1 MNTESR
7 PDSAVDL
14 HHFDRF
20 RTNPAGLRVLI
31 QSFLSTAPD
40 ILQELRQHVR
50 RRDEENVKNLLHTLT
65 GSALSTGA
73 VTLAETCKRLAREW
87 EGSGAPSALSLE
99 SLQSE
104 VEQARD
110 ALQGFLDALPV
121 GETPSPPAPGAR
133 PFTILL
139 VEDNVSARAWVRLT
153 LAEDRFALLEAANG
167 REALLLAER
176 ESLDLAIVDL
186 NLGHPG
192 PDSPSGFKL
201 LQLFKNR
208 VPTLV
213 LTVDQRPQ
221 SIQRAIEAGA
231 WGYLVKSPDP
241 QSLRATVEVVLAR
254 SREAWEEAS
263 SSPLDMATGWLM
275 ATFQLDQAVARRAII
290 GFAAEQR
297 RRTLEV
303 AQDILAA
310 QHFQNCLGRFIARTT
325 TDPTRLTP

>member
-1 MNTESR
+1 MGRIGRS
-7 PDSAVDL
+7 
-14 HHFDRF
+14 
-20 RTNPAGLRVLI
+20 
-31 QSFLSTAPD
+31 
-40 ILQELRQHVR
+40 VR
-50 RRDEENVKNLLHTLT
+50 
-65 GSALSTGA
+65 S
-73 VTLAETCKRLAREW
+73 LART
-87 EGSGAPSALSLE
+87 AQSA
-99 SLQSE
+99 

-110 ALQGFLDALPV
+110 ALQGFLDTLPAD
-121 GETPSPPAPGAR
+121 ETPSPPAPGAR

-201 LQLFKNR
+201 LQLFKHR

-241 QSLRATVEVVLAR
+241 KACAPRSKSCWHARARRGKRPPPVHSTWQRVGSWRLSSSIKRPPARRSSVLPPNSAVVPSKSPKTFWPRNTFKIVLGVS
-254 SREAWEEAS
+254 SRERLRTR
-263 SSPLDMATGWLM
+263 P
-275 ATFQLDQAVARRAII
+275 AVPGLLI
-290 GFAAEQR
+290 
-297 RRTLEV
+297 
-303 AQDILAA
+303 
-310 QHFQNCLGRFIARTT
+310 CS
-325 TDPTRLTP
+325 